1 MSSSKILNCNLHGP
15 AASCIGALHTY
26 TWNPS
31 ETACTFR
38 IMREVQGIHTPQYFV
53 ADKGQL
59 FYKFKGFQNLPIPCR
74 GHKVYLTNEKDILL
88 LREDKNTEVKL
99 LDIRPQDVANT
110 TELRS
115 LRKEISAW
123 AKMSCQS
130 SAREL
135 ADSQPHHLATEHLS

>member
-1 MSSSKILNCNLHGP
+1 M
-15 AASCIGALHTY
+15 
-26 TWNPS
+26 
-31 ETACTFR
+31 
-38 IMREVQGIHTPQYFV
+38 EVQGIHTPQYFV
-53 ADKGQL
+53 VDKGQL

-74 GHKVYLTNEKDILL
+74 GHKVYLTNVKDILL
-88 LREDKNTEVKL
+88 LREDKTTEVKL

-130 SAREL
+130 SAREP
-135 ADSQPHHLATEHLS
+135 ADSQPHHRGYGTFVLKRGEVIYQYSCPKVTVKSLEKDKCYADIPYKHLN